1 MRFERKFIIKKDSYS
16 EIFFHLISLNFK
28 KIYPDRFISSIYYD
42 TTNFNHYVESKEG
55 FSDRTKV
62 RIRFYDN
69 KIDKMTL
76 EYKIKSADVGY
87 KKINNQ
93 LSNLYNIKEFSIRN
107 PIYRSKILKIKI
119 PKILDN
125 NLTPS
130 LLISYKRLYLLSS
143 CNNFRI
149 TIDKQLMF
157 SNLRYKKNF
166 YKNPIYQENSFNIL
180 EIKYSDQIK
189 NLDLIDLI
197 SKNNNIYLSR
207 CSKYT
212 IGIDKCY

>member
-1 MRFERKFIIKKDSYS
+1 MRFERKFIINKDSYN
-16 EIFFHLISLNFK
+16 EIFLYLISLNFK

-42 TTNFNHYVESKEG
+42 TTNFNHYIESKEG

-69 KIDKMTL
+69 KIDKMIL
-76 EYKIKSADVGY
+76 ENKIKTADLGY
-87 KKINNQ
+87 KKINNK
-93 LSNLYNIKEFSIRN
+93 LSNLDCIKEFKIRN
-107 PIYRSKILKIKI
+107 PINRSKILKIKI
-119 PKILDN
+119 PKILNN

-149 TIDKQLMF
+149 TIDKQITF
-157 SNLRYKKNF
+157 SNLRYKKDY
-166 YKNPIYQENSFNIL
+166 YKNQIYQENSFNIL
-180 EIKYSDQIK
+180 EIKYSDKIK

-197 SKNNNIYLSR
+197 SKNHNIYLSR

-212 IGIDKCY
+212 IGIDMCY